1 MFVPFG
7 GIADRQGG
15 VRNYNRQLA
24 QVQQK
29 KSPRPKL
36 QHPLEL
42 TTKLPYLKTKSRG
55 LPRFLQ
61 LKRTCPLAKGNLYQE
76 R

>member
-15 VRNYNRQLA
+15 VRNYNKTA
-24 QVQQK
+24 SEVTT
-29 KSPRPKL
+29 P
-36 QHPLEL
+36 PLEL

-55 LPRFLQ
+55 LPRLSVYVCVYV
-61 LKRTCPLAKGNLYQE
+61 LT
-76 R
+76 

>member
-15 VRNYNRQLA
+15 VRNYNKTECRNYNT
-24 QVQQK
+24 
-29 KSPRPKL
+29 
-36 QHPLEL
+36 PLEL

-55 LPRFLQ
+55 LPRLSVYIYV
-61 LKRTCPLAKGNLYQE
+61 LT
-76 R
+76 